1 MNRVLVVITD
11 GVNTFVYSRPN
22 RMLYFIHYS
31 KVDGEPK
38 REWLLVGRELCN
50 VEEALN
56 HLEKAGLPCK
66 LHVD

>member
-1 MNRVLVVITD
+1 
-11 GVNTFVYSRPN
+11 
-22 RMLYFIHYS
+22 MLYFIHYS
-31 KVDGEPK
+31 KVDSEPK